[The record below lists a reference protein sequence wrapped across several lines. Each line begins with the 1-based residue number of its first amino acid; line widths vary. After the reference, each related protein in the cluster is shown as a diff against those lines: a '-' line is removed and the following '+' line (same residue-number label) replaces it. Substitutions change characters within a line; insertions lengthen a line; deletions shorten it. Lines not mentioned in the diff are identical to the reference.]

1 MVAATRER
9 TLSLRSRLRI
19 WTFTVCSEIFNTEA
33 ICLFDSPCASPAAG
47 DSLTLVTTGG
57 GDAAFTLGNAGSV
70 VDISTYE
77 YTLLD
82 NGNHSWSLAE
92 NRAQMTPSTTDV
104 LNMAAAQPLV
114 FDAELDTVRG
124 RLGSV
129 KGVNYDTAMWSSAI
143 NSRNNVTT
151 DAGAGFEQTLTGLT
165 LGIDSR
171 FSREESSTTQAGVVW
186 TF

>member
-1 MVAATRER
+1 M
-9 TLSLRSRLRI
+9 
-19 WTFTVCSEIFNTEA
+19 
-33 ICLFDSPCASPAAG
+33 P
-47 DSLTLVTTGG
+47 
-57 GDAAFTLGNAGSV
+57 
-70 VDISTYE
+70 
-77 YTLLD
+77 
-82 NGNHSWSLAE
+82 
-92 NRAQMTPSTTDV
+92 PSTTDV

-129 KGVNYDTAMWSSAI
+129 KGVNYDTAMWS
-143 NSRNNVTT
+143 NSRNSVNT

-171 FSREESSTTQAGVVW
+171 FSCEESSTTQAGVVW

>member
-1 MVAATRER
+1 MGGAVNQTTINNGVLQVYGAATDP
-9 TLSLRSRLRI
+9 TI
-19 WTFTVCSEIFNTEA
+19 K
-33 ICLFDSPCASPAAG
+33 
-47 DSLTLVTTGG
+47 GG
-57 GDAAFTLGNAGSV
+57 RGDAAFTLGNAGSV

-92 NRAQMTPSTTDV
+92 NRVQMPPSTTDV

-129 KGVNYDTAMWSSAI
+129 KGVNYDTAMWSSA
-143 NSRNNVTT
+143 
-151 DAGAGFEQTLTGLT
+151 TLTGLT

>member
-1 MVAATRER
+1 MQN
-9 TLSLRSRLRI
+9 
-19 WTFTVCSEIFNTEA
+19 WT
-33 ICLFDSPCASPAAG
+33 P
-47 DSLTLVTTGG
+47 
-57 GDAAFTLGNAGSV
+57 
-70 VDISTYE
+70 
-77 YTLLD
+77 
-82 NGNHSWSLAE
+82 
-92 NRAQMTPSTTDV
+92 
-104 LNMAAAQPLV
+104 
-114 FDAELDTVRG
+114 VRG

-171 FSREESSTTQAGVVW
+171 FSHEESSTTQAGVVW

>member
-1 MVAATRER
+1 VIEKGGLLELKATGD
-9 TLSLRSRLRI
+9 
-19 WTFTVCSEIFNTEA
+19 FKIFVT
-33 ICLFDSPCASPAAG
+33 DTGASPAAG

-92 NRAQMTPSTTDV
+92 NRAQMPPSTTDV

-114 FDAELDTVRG
+114 FDA
-124 RLGSV
+124 
-129 KGVNYDTAMWSSAI
+129 
-143 NSRNNVTT
+143 
-151 DAGAGFEQTLTGLT
+151 
-165 LGIDSR
+165 
-171 FSREESSTTQAGVVW
+171 
-186 TF
+186 